1 MKVGIDKIGFYTPN
15 KFVDMVDLAK
25 ARDVDSGKFLIG
37 IGQNKMAVAD
47 KSQDAVSMAI
57 NATSEYIDKIELD
70 KLGLLVFGTESSVDQ
85 SKSASLFVKKALNL
99 PKNIRTFELKEACFG
114 LTAAIMTAI
123 DYVKAHEDKTA
134 IVIGSDIARYGVATP
149 GEVTQGAGSISL
161 LIKKDPSIM
170 EIDSETSMYSDDI
183 DDFWRPNNFKCA
195 LVDGKYST
203 NVYLDFF
210 KHCFEDYI
218 QKQNLKTSDFEA
230 LLFHLPF
237 TKMGQKA
244 LKLAIEGQ
252 APETTARLLDKFVAG
267 ATYGKEVGNIYT
279 ASLYMSLLSLLEV
292 DQPKAGSL
300 IGLFSY
306 GSGAMAEFFT
316 GRLVDGY
323 EKQLAPEKHE
333 EMLENRQKLAVDEY
347 EKIFNDSLKDLGA
360 NEEVSSD
367 ASGWYFAGTQEN
379 IRQYSNK

>member
-1 MKVGIDKIGFYTPN
+1 
-15 KFVDMVDLAK
+15 
-25 ARDVDSGKFLIG
+25 
-37 IGQNKMAVAD
+37 
-47 KSQDAVSMAI
+47 
-57 NATSEYIDKIELD
+57 
-70 KLGLLVFGTESSVDQ
+70 
-85 SKSASLFVKKALNL
+85 
-99 PKNIRTFELKEACFG
+99 
-114 LTAAIMTAI
+114 MTAI

-170 EIDSETSMYSDDI
+170 EINSETSMYSDDI

-210 KHCFEDYI
+210 KHCFEDYT

-252 APETTARLLDKFVAG
+252 DPETTARLLDKFVAG

-323 EKQLAPEKHE
+323 EKQLAPEKHK
-333 EMLENRQKLAVDEY
+333 EMLEKRQKLTVAEY
-347 EKIFNDSLKDLGA
+347 EEVFNESLKDLA
-360 NEEVSSD
+360 ESQEVQSD
-367 ASGWYFAGTQEN
+367 ANGWYFAGTSNN
-379 IRQYSNK
+379 IRKYSRK